1 MNLLFPKCYANRVVI
16 IPPPLEQNVVTLQG
30 TMEDAFGK
38 SELIGSADEVYHV
51 FPLLVLSLLFL
62 TVSCMLMNCHLSCG
76 TA

>member
-30 TMEDAFGK
+30 IMEDAFGK
-38 SELIGSADEVYHV
+38 SELKGSADEVHHV